1 MIQEPK
7 RTASGAIVA
16 LTVLVLGL
24 IGLLLM
30 PYVSFGVAFA
40 ILILEVTIVC
50 PIFGWAVRWLAI
62 QSEQRREEEALRR
75 GDAWGAAEARARRQ
89 RYERLGRWW

>member
-1 MIQEPK
+1 MIQEP
-7 RTASGAIVA
+7 RGTRLGVIVA

-24 IGLLLM
+24 VGLLLM

-40 ILILEVTIVC
+40 ILILETTIVF
-50 PIFGWAVRWLAI
+50 PVMGWAVRWLAI
-62 QSEQRREEEALRR
+62 QSEQKREEEALRR

-89 RYERLGRWW
+89 RYERLGR